1 MFGCSSEV
9 MMDNTMLYGYL
20 TGVMVQTCCDLA
32 MQNCCGCKV
41 NLKSPLLHT
50 HEQMS
55 LLDKIHLYLNE
66 VRGDILPKVNMVYDN
81 VKDKLP
87 RSDDEVKDKENFVNL
102 ARWFLQTA
110 TPELLYYARYL
121 TDQNDHVVHELMW
134 KPSRKRKPYN
144 RDGNKKSKRKIP
156 PPPVLPPPV
165 VPPLVL
171 PPSQTPSLSCEDM
184 LDKLYQE
191 ACDGSKSNTLGY

>member
-1 MFGCSSEV
+1 
-9 MMDNTMLYGYL
+9 MLYGYL

-41 NLKSPLLHT
+41 KLKSPLLHT

-66 VRGDILPKVNMVYDN
+66 VRGEILPKVNQVYDN

-121 TDQNDHVVHELMW
+121 TDQNDLAVHQLMCPPAP
-134 KPSRKRKPYN
+134 KKRKRYN
-144 RDGNKKSKRKIP
+144 REGNKKGKRKIP
-156 PPPVLPPPV
+156 PPPPPPS
-165 VPPLVL
+165 PPPPP
-171 PPSQTPSLSCEDM
+171 PPSPPPPPPETIEEILEKCIRETV
-184 LDKLYQE
+184 
-191 ACDGSKSNTLGY
+191 CD